1 MRIVIACLLL
11 ALFSPS
17 AVIAEIIDLPIEKET
32 IDLLK
37 SEVFAKPF
45 TIFDQLLYGLD
56 KLARE

>member
-1 MRIVIACLLL
+1 
-11 ALFSPS
+11 
-17 AVIAEIIDLPIEKET
+17 VIAEIIDLPVEKGT